1 MDSVRLGEDEKNYK
15 KQHLAK
21 VQPHSIYIR
30 ISLGALTMTRFGHWK
45 PQWMEMQE
53 ETTLYLYPNGQGTW
67 NGGDSTQF
75 FLYSVKLGPKFK
87 IIPNYRKK
95 GAVTI

>member
-1 MDSVRLGEDEKNYK
+1 
-15 KQHLAK
+15 
-21 VQPHSIYIR
+21 
-30 ISLGALTMTRFGHWK
+30 
-45 PQWMEMQE
+45 MEMQE